1 MTQEEINEL
10 VDDALEQGI
19 IEADCVECGYT
30 IQCGFDAQ
38 KAWCDNCC
46 KIVKVHNFMGHLGL
60 I

>member
-1 MTQEEINEL
+1 MTQKELNEM

-30 IQCGFDAQ
+30 IQCEPDAK
-38 KAWCDNCC
+38 KAWCENCGKLV
-46 KIVKVHNFMGHLGL
+46 KINNFMGHFGL